1 MLASYTLARL
11 KLNDDDS
18 DGVAIRAAIDKLKAQ
33 ARRTSD
39 GATYWAMETNTPFY
53 GWGAA
58 GRVET
63 TALAVQALSEFENRN
78 SKTESRN
85 EVTTTDKSN
94 ADASELVRGGL
105 LFLMRNKDEI
115 GCWYSTQTTI
125 NVLDTLV
132 TLLANEAANKNQ
144 KGVTD
149 TLEIL
154 IDTAVVAKLDIPNS
168 HEPLAPTT
176 LNLARFIK
184 SGTNKIRL
192 RRATPNG
199 FASAQLVSDFYVAWK
214 PDAKQAERNTRVTT
228 SHGQSEFEGLNS
240 SSTLGLKVLF
250 NKQAAKA
257 GDEISCA
264 VAIERTGF
272 RGYGM
277 MLAEIG
283 LPPASDVDRA
293 SLDKAIV
300 ESGYALARYD
310 VLPDRVVIYAYPQ
323 AGGTKFN
330 FKFRP
335 RYAMNAQSNL
345 SQLYDHYNPEARVS
359 LAPARFEVKD
369 NDFPDYAVR

>member
-1 MLASYTLARL
+1 MR
-11 KLNDDDS
+11 
-18 DGVAIRAAIDKLKAQ
+18 
-33 ARRTSD
+33 
-39 GATYWAMETNTPFY
+39 
-53 GWGAA
+53 
-58 GRVET
+58 
-63 TALAVQALSEFENRN
+63 EN
-78 SKTESRN
+78 E
-85 EVTTTDKSN
+85 
-94 ADASELVRGGL
+94 
-105 LFLMRNKDEI
+105 
-115 GCWYSTQTTI
+115 
-125 NVLDTLV
+125 
-132 TLLANEAANKNQ
+132 LLA
-144 KGVTD
+144 
-149 TLEIL
+149 
-154 IDTAVVAKLDIPNS
+154 
-168 HEPLAPTT
+168 PLRF
-176 LNLARFIK
+176 NLTQFIK
-184 SGTNKIRL
+184 PGYNQIVL
-192 RRATPNG
+192 RRANAVG

-250 NKQAAKA
+250 DKQAAKA

-345 SQLYDHYNPEARVS
+345 SQLYDYYNPEARVS
-359 LAPARFEVKD
+359 LAPARFVVKD